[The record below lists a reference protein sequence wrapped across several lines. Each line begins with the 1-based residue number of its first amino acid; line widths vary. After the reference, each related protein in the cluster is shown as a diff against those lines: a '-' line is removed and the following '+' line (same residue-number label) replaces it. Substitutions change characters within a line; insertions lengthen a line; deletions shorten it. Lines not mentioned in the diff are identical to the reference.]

1 MPYLQRYCDAIS
13 SHSRY
18 WAAGFSFSR
27 GHFVVTTPYDFYQ
40 PMIFQGEEMSIGIR
54 GWTIGYDYYAFER
67 VSFFLWHL
75 DLSETWPVT

>member
-1 MPYLQRYCDAIS
+1 
-13 SHSRY
+13 
-18 WAAGFSFSR
+18 
-27 GHFVVTTPYDFYQ
+27 
-40 PMIFQGEEMSIGIR
+40 MIFQGEEMSIGIR